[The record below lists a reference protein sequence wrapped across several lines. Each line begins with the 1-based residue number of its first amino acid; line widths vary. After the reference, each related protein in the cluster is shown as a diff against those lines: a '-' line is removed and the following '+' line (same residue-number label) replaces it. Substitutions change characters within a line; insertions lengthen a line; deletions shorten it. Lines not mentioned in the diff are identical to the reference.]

1 MNFDRTALEVE
12 LETAVRAFV
21 ADTVIRYETD
31 ARLDARGPSEAL
43 RKELQQAAKSRGLLA
58 PQLSVK
64 HGGRG
69 LDHRQT
75 ATVFRASGYSLLGP
89 LAMNVMAPDEG
100 NMFLLEKIASASQ
113 LERYLAPLASG
124 EARSCFLMTEP
135 DGGAGSDPSMLKTTA
150 HQQGDSWVIEGRK
163 WLITG
168 AEGAEFGILMA
179 KSEHGATMFLV
190 SMSDPAIRVDRR
202 LHTLDNTLPGGH
214 ACISVEGLRVG
225 PEAVLGAPHEAFR
238 HAQVRL
244 APARLTHCMRWWG
257 AAQRAHDS
265 AIAYATQRKA
275 FGKTLIDHEGV
286 SLLLADNAM
295 DLQQTLLLIDHAAWV
310 LDQGS
315 DGSHETSMTKV
326 VCSEALSRVVDR
338 SLQVLGG
345 LGVTDDSPVAKIYRE
360 IRGFRIYD
368 GASEVHRWSIARR
381 LARLAQ
387 TAQNPSSHAP

>member
-1 MNFDRTALEVE
+1 
-12 LETAVRAFV
+12 
-21 ADTVIRYETD
+21 
-31 ARLDARGPSEAL
+31 
-43 RKELQQAAKSRGLLA
+43 
-58 PQLSVK
+58 
-64 HGGRG
+64 
-69 LDHRQT
+69 
-75 ATVFRASGYSLLGP
+75 
-89 LAMNVMAPDEG
+89 
-100 NMFLLEKIASASQ
+100 
-113 LERYLAPLASG
+113 
-124 EARSCFLMTEP
+124 
-135 DGGAGSDPSMLKTTA
+135 MLKTTA

-225 PEAVLGAPHEAFR
+225 PEAVLGAPHEGFR

-265 AIAYATQRKA
+265 AIAYATQRKG